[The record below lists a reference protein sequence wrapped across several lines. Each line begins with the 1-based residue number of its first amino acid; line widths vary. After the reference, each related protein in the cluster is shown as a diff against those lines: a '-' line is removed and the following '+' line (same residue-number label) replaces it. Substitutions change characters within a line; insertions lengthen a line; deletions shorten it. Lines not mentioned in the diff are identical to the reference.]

1 MKRLILVAMTF
12 LGACVGSVANAQ
24 DWPTKP
30 VRLILPVTAG
40 NVNDLAA
47 RIVADKLSTMYGHRV
62 VVENYAGAGG
72 IIGINKLLTSAHDGY
87 TFGFLPGS
95 TVMITPLL
103 YKDAGYDPK
112 KDLLPVAPV
121 GEVPYILAVS
131 PRSGITSL
139 DDLVQR
145 AKAEPGKMKFA
156 SQFIGSGAH
165 LIAEQ
170 FSAALG
176 IKFTMIPYRGVTEA
190 VTSVLNG
197 ETQVTM
203 QAVSTMADLVKSN
216 QLQAFAVTSKER
228 LPGWDNLPTTSEKF
242 PNSAA
247 TAWFG
252 IFALTK
258 TPPEIVAKFGRD
270 VDTVVRMPDV
280 IKRFEA
286 GGIYPVH
293 GKQKEL
299 ADKVTLESP
308 IFEKIV
314 KDSNIKVQ

>member
-1 MKRLILVAMTF
+1 MRRFILVAIAI
-12 LGACVGSVANAQ
+12 LGACASGLANAQ

-47 RIVADKLSTMYGHRV
+47 RIVADKLSTLYGHRV
-62 VVENYAGAGG
+62 IVENYAGAGG
-72 IIGINKLLTSAHDGY
+72 IIGMNKFLTSAPDGY
-87 TFGFLPGS
+87 AFAFLPGS

-112 KDLLPVAPV
+112 KDFIPVAPV
-121 GEVPYILAVS
+121 GEVPYIIAVN
-131 PRSGITSL
+131 PKSGMNSM
-139 DDLVQR
+139 DDLIRR

-190 VTSVLNG
+190 VTAVVNG

-203 QAVSTMADLVKSN
+203 QAVSTMADLVKSG
-216 QLQAFAVTSKER
+216 QLRAFAVTSKER
-228 LPGWDNLPTTSEKF
+228 LPGWKDLPTTSETL
-242 PNSAA
+242 PNSSA

-252 IFALTK
+252 VFALPA
-258 TPPEIVAKFGRD
+258 TPPAIVAKLSGD
-270 VDTVVRMPDV
+270 IDAVVRMPDV
-280 IKRFEA
+280 VKRFET
-286 GGIYPVH
+286 GGIYPLN
-293 GKQKEL
+293 GRQKEL
-299 ADKVTLESP
+299 AEKVALETP

-314 KDSNIKVQ
+314 KDANIKVQ